1 MTTAPPVDF
10 FEVWMLP
17 CYEKLRAKKIETF
30 GDEEAAFH
38 EFEKTYESFASKQE
52 RYKFKKE
59 YDNEQNKLQEQAA
72 AAAAP
77 PPPKPVVAVTAPV
90 ENAMAVDVPASKA
103 ESATQ
108 PAAEEESKTQTTL
121 DPFVKLKTEE
131 NGGEKKKAAT
141 KPPAKRAKKSNSKEE
156 EKEVPRTLEGLH
168 LAAYPLQTKFKV
180 QKEHVAAYLRDPVRA
195 SLALAALVSY
205 TMVRTDAKPSRL
217 LAVATEVYLSG
228 EGKLETSA
236 EDMSVLSKRN
246 SRFKEILDE
255 EKRRLESAD
264 NTKEYHSEAEKKKL
278 IPYEARRAMFCAET
292 KSVPFNR
299 IVTHSFPHSDRWQMA
314 VLPFKT
320 ADGKHVADVIRV
332 TNFHEF
338 SALEMRR
345 AYIKHMFSGE
355 TDEQG
360 VPFVDLPALGFVIVR
375 DCGVDDAKLLE
386 AYTAGNTEGVYK
398 WFAENFAEACDT
410 SKPGALLLE
419 HLTLTPIAENIAR
432 AAEPVKR
439 RAPAKAKKQTDGEP
453 AKPKK
458 QRKAA
463 AETDEQKVNGKETI
477 TKFSSI
483 TSVPGKPP
491 VVAVAT
497 HAYFASLS
505 SDHEKTPLEK
515 SILEALEGSGL
526 DEYQNT
532 VCPLKSTASIRSIVA
547 PSSEAKVASNVP
559 KKTKKNAKANGDTA
573 SAGAQAP
580 EEENVNGE
588 EEVCIPESARSQYFA
603 YASQIP
609 KPSRRLMV
617 GNELTNAE
625 THTTPDGTKPATKLQ
640 SDVRVRDFYSR
651 IIAMARQGNH
661 AILDPDTLR
670 VTIEGATKNKS
681 ECNVF
686 LAHST
691 TLLMNSVL
699 KIAYDVNVRSDF
711 HVSEENL
718 GLIQNSEKFAA
729 WVANFLYLHNYLTQ
743 AKFALG
749 KEKEWAQILEQL
761 PDVCAKVKSVGTG
774 WW

>member
-1 MTTAPPVDF
+1 MTTAPPVDY
-10 FEVWMLP
+10 FELWMLP

-52 RYKFKKE
+52 RYKFKTE
-59 YDNEQNKLQEQAA
+59 YEKEQNKLHEQAA

-77 PPPKPVVAVTAPV
+77 PTPKPVVVVAAPV
-90 ENAMAVDVPASKA
+90 ENAMAVDVPASTA
-103 ESATQ
+103 PQ
-108 PAAEEESKTQTTL
+108 PAEEETKTQTTL
-121 DPFVKLKTEE
+121 DPFVKLKTEDK
-131 NGGEKKKAAT
+131 GGEKKKAAT
-141 KPPAKRAKKSNSKEE
+141 KPPAKRAKKSDSKEE
-156 EKEVPRTLEGLH
+156 EKEVPHTLEGLY
-168 LAAYPLQTKFKV
+168 LAAYPLQTKFKL
-180 QKEHVAAYLRDPVRA
+180 QKEHVAAFLRDPVRA

-205 TMVRTDAKPSRL
+205 TMVRTDKKPSRL
-217 LAVATEVYLSG
+217 FAIATEVYLSS
-228 EGKLETSA
+228 EGKLETSP

-246 SRFKEILDE
+246 SRFKEIYEE
-255 EKRRLESAD
+255 EKKRLESDD

-292 KSVPFNR
+292 KSLPFNR
-299 IVTHSFPHSDRWQMA
+299 FVTHSFPHSDRWQIA

-320 ADGKHVADVIRV
+320 EDGKHVADVIHV
-332 TNFHEF
+332 NSFPVL

-345 AYIKHMFSGE
+345 AYIKHLFSGE
-355 TDEQG
+355 VDERN
-360 VPFVDLPALGFVIVR
+360 VPFVDLSALGCAIAG
-375 DCGVDDAKLLE
+375 DCDVDDAKLFE
-386 AYTAGNTEGVYK
+386 AYAAGNTEGVYK

-410 SKPGALLLE
+410 SKPGALLPE
-419 HLTLTPIAENIAR
+419 HFTLTPIAENVAR
-432 AAEPVKR
+432 AAEPIKR
-439 RAPAKAKKQTDGEP
+439 RAAPKAKKQTDGEP

-458 QRKAA
+458 PRKTAA
-463 AETDEQKVNGKETI
+463 DAEDQKVNGKDTI
-477 TKFSSI
+477 TKFSNI

-505 SDHEKTPLEK
+505 SDHEKSALEK
-515 SILEALEGSGL
+515 SILEVLEGSGL

-559 KKTKKNAKANGDTA
+559 KKTKKNAKANGDAA
-573 SAGAQAP
+573 STGAQAP
-580 EEENVNGE
+580 EEETANGE

-625 THTTPDGTKPATKLQ
+625 NHTTPDGTKPATKLQ

-651 IIAMARQGNH
+651 VIATARQGNH
-661 AILDPDTLR
+661 AILDPDTVR
-670 VTIEGATKNKS
+670 TTIEGASKNKS
-681 ECNVF
+681 EFNVF

-718 GLIQNSEKFAA
+718 GLIQNNEKFAA

-761 PDVCAKVKSVGTG
+761 PDVCSKVKSVGTG